1 MTTEQRSR
9 LGAYGFR
16 LEGLAD
22 AAGLLV
28 EAPQHWPS
36 LTLRRVAGGAPFT
49 GESVTDEG
57 ARLWLAGGALADL
70 HRAAGRADLEVPQG
84 TTDGAIVHPYL
95 APVALVW
102 SRWLGRE
109 GFHGGGIV
117 ADGGV
122 WAVLGEKTA
131 GKSTTLAWLARA
143 GVPVFSDDV
152 LIVDGELA
160 LAGPRSLDLR
170 EEAAER
176 LGVGELMGR
185 VGARDRW
192 RVTLDPV
199 PAELPL
205 RGWVTLDWGDA
216 VAVEPLR
223 GADRLRALFP
233 HRGVFLEPAVPSALV
248 RFSALPHLRLVRP
261 RGWDSLPEAAGR
273 LLDAVAG

>member
-1 MTTEQRSR
+1 VRTEQRSR
-9 LGAYGFR
+9 SGAYGFR
-16 LEGLAD
+16 LDGLPNAAD
-22 AAGLLV
+22 LLV
-28 EAPQHWPS
+28 KAPAHWPS
-36 LTLRRVAGGAPFT
+36 LSLSRVDDGTPFT
-49 GESVTDEG
+49 GEEVTDEH

-70 HRAAGRADLEVPQG
+70 DRAAARADLRVPAH

-143 GVPVFSDDV
+143 GVGIFSDDV

-176 LGVGELMGR
+176 LGTGELMGR

-192 RVTLDPV
+192 RVTLDAV

-205 RGWVTLDWGDA
+205 RGWVTLEWGDA
-216 VAVEPLR
+216 VAVEPIR
-223 GADRLRALFP
+223 GAERLRALIP
-233 HRGVFLEPAVPSALV
+233 HRGVFLAPAKPAALV
-248 RFSALPHLRLVRP
+248 EFTNLPHLRLTRP
-261 RGWDSLPEAAGR
+261 RGWDSLPEAADR